1 MDPKVVVQL
10 KQHIKVAQ
18 HALAALEAACKG
30 NDDAKIQHAM
40 KVYRAAEQ
48 KFNAIHK

>member
-1 MDPKVVVQL
+1 MDPKTVVLL

-18 HALAALEAACKG
+18 HALLALDAACKS
-30 NDDAKIQHAM
+30 NDDAKIQQAM